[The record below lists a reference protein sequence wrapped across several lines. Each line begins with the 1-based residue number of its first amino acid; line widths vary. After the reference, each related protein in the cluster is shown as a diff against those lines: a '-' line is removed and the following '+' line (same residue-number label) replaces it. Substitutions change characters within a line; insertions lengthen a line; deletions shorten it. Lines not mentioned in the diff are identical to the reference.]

1 MKLTY
6 AKYLGAIAITGALVA
21 ITTLP
26 AFAATNS
33 NKNDDRDERSSI
45 ASSTYRGPGMMNGR
59 YGNAT
64 TTRMM
69 YNRADTERSDN
80 ERTATSTRMMNGR
93 YGNAT
98 TTRMMYDRSDSDK
111 NRTGTSTR
119 MMNGRWNATST
130 NENQI
135 PLITGNGRP
144 VVAGTVSSVTGT
156 TVTITTASNISY
168 TVDVSSSTVN
178 RNKLSSTASAIVVGD
193 YVIVQGT
200 VNGNSVVASSVI
212 DSSVVPPNTIP
223 PGGPGNMG
231 FLGSVGGFF
240 RHLFGF

>member
-80 ERTATSTRMMNGR
+80 ERTA
-93 YGNAT
+93 
-98 TTRMMYDRSDSDK
+98 
-111 NRTGTSTR
+111 TSTR

>member
-69 YNRADTERSDN
+69 YNRSDTDKN
-80 ERTATSTRMMNGR
+80 RTGTSTRMMNGR

-98 TTRMMYDRSDSDK
+98 T
-111 NRTGTSTR
+111 TR